1 MKGNELMNPENCP
14 LCESRRPRRFCPG
27 IQREICS
34 ICCGTH
40 REVTVECPLDCV
52 HLIEAHRHEKLAQP
66 EPDKIP
72 HTDVQVTE
80 EFLAR
85 NSALADAVGGLLA
98 TAVAETPGAA
108 DPEIR
113 DALEALVRTYRTRH
127 SGLVYDTRPVHPAA
141 LALYERF
148 LGRMEELLRRAEQAA
163 GLPVARDADVLGVLV
178 FWHRMAVVNDNGRRR
193 GRYFSAKL
201 LDRYTPAARRP
212 ASRVIMAR

>member
-1 MKGNELMNPENCP
+1 MPPEPCP
-14 LCESRRPRRFCPG
+14 LCETRRPRRFCVG

-40 REVTVECPLDCV
+40 REVTVDCPLDCV
-52 HLIEAHRHEKLAQP
+52 HLIEAHRHEKLP
-66 EPDKIP
+66 EADPDRMP

-98 TAVAETPGAA
+98 AAVAETPGAA
-108 DPEIR
+108 DVELR
-113 DALEALVRTYRTRH
+113 EALDALVRTYRTRH
-127 SGLVYDTRPVHPAA
+127 SGLVYDTRPAHPTA

-178 FWHRMAVVNDNGRRR
+178 FWHRMAVANDNGRRR
-193 GRYFSAKL
+193 GRYFSGKL
-201 LDRYTPAARRP
+201 VDRYTPSARRAAP
-212 ASRVIMAR
+212 RVIMAR